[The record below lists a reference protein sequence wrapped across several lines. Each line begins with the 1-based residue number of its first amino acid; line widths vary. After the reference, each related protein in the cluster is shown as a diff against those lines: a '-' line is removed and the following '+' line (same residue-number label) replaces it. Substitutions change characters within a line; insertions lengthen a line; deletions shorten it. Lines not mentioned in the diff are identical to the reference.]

1 MPEGTEAGSAN
12 GSKNNQENNAEE
24 NDALIAKPD
33 EEANETQDPL
43 YRTID

>member
-1 MPEGTEAGSAN
+1 MPEGTEAGSAK
-12 GSKNNQENNAEE
+12 GSNNQENNAEE